1 MKKLLTILGS
11 LTLIVSGGA
20 LVVACNRT
28 QPNNNDKKPDPVN
41 PSEKDPSKD
50 PKDGNKPGDKDGKT
64 PEESTEPKT
73 PEKKPVKKPVQNAAV
88 ASANDTQLLFDET
101 INEATRSWNKKYNEK
116 IEKAEMDKVDAQ
128 IAYENALDD
137 ATRLTGELLDTWH
150 RMTVYENDQKWIKA
164 EKKRIDEIIYREEIA
179 DAEEREA
186 AREVDKVLYYEN
198 AIDSFI
204 DSAGRFLDD
213 EYRIQLERRNYDFD
227 EISRRANEDKEIF
240 DAEDDVEISADITKD
255 LFDET
260 ISKAKV
266 DWAKKYEKI
275 KFLKQ
280 LGEKFRNTASST
292 TEEYFKVLDTTKEQE
307 TWAKNKAEKERIYK
321 EFATNSS
328 NTTEEYFK
336 ILDTTKETKDWKTRK
351 ELEEHIRRQKDNGDS
366 AVSRQPRVKPNAE
379 GSDRT
384 NSWLDGLNG
393 GKPKNQ

>member
-11 LTLIVSGGA
+11 LTLIASGGA
-20 LVVACNRT
+20 LVVACNRS
-28 QPNNNDKKPDPVN
+28 QPNNNEKKPDSVN
-41 PSEKDPSKD
+41 PPANDPSKE

-64 PEESTEPKT
+64 PEENTEPKTPEKDPTKKPKDDDKSKDKDEKTPGENTTPKKPETPKT
-73 PEKKPVKKPVQNAAV
+73 PEKKPVKKPVRNAAL

-101 INEATRSWNKKYNEK
+101 ISEATRSWNRAHIEK
-116 IEKAEMDKVDAQ
+116 VSKAEMDKITAKILYEKTMASFVD
-128 IAYENALDD
+128 N
-137 ATRLTGELLDTWH
+137 
-150 RMTVYENDQKWIKA
+150 
-164 EKKRIDEIIYREEIA
+164 
-179 DAEEREA
+179 
-186 AREVDKVLYYEN
+186 
-198 AIDSFI
+198 
-204 DSAGRFLDD
+204 AGRFLDD
-213 EYRIQLERRNYDFD
+213 EYKIQLEKHNLEYD
-227 EISRRANEDKEIF
+227 EISRRANEDWEVF
-240 DAEDDVEISADITKD
+240 DVLDAIEASSDITKD

-275 KFLKQ
+275 KFFKQ
-280 LGEKFRNTASST
+280 LGEKFENTASST
-292 TEEYFKVLDTTKEQE
+292 AEEYFKILDTTKEQK

-336 ILDTTKETKDWKTRK
+336 VLDTTKETKEWKARK
-351 ELEEHIRRQKDNGDS
+351 ELEEYIRRQKDNGDS
-366 AVSRQPRVKPNAE
+366 AVSRKPRVKPTAE